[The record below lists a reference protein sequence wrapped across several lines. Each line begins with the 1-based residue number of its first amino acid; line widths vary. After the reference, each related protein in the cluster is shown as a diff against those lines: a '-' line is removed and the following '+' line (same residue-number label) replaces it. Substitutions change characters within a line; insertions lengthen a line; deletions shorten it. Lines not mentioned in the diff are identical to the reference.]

1 MLSETLRASD
11 SIKVRKESILFD
23 SQNPLKIVLE
33 SKSTVLTT
41 KAIASFKPADDLV
54 VVKTA
59 FEGQIKPIETVADTQ
74 ASVMEQTTQSPT
86 ICSTVRDQITN
97 ASSCGF
103 ATHCGQRY
111 TQEDTYFVGQ
121 VCYQRSTLNGVFR
134 TDFPGC
140 FGVFD
145 GHGGTRASN
154 FCANFAFR
162 KFGRKVKESGASV
175 EEVLYDA
182 IYALDDDFC
191 AITRRSQ
198 AQRQGRVKEEGSTCL
213 LAVIRDNIV
222 HIANVGDSRA
232 IICTHKGK
240 YISLSRDH
248 KPQNGEERVKIEAR
262 GGTVTGYPSCFYS
275 IWPINKLID
284 VPRVNGLLSMSRS
297 IGDVGLK
304 PWITCEPDITTHV
317 LSAKTDKFLI
327 LATDGLW
334 DVLSSRKVANIAY
347 CYDDPQDVA
356 DALILEALRR
366 KTHDN
371 VTVLVVDLAS
381 FF

>member
-1 MLSETLRASD
+1 ML
-11 SIKVRKESILFD
+11 I
-23 SQNPLKIVLE
+23 
-33 SKSTVLTT
+33 
-41 KAIASFKPADDLV
+41 
-54 VVKTA
+54 
-59 FEGQIKPIETVADTQ
+59 
-74 ASVMEQTTQSPT
+74 
-86 ICSTVRDQITN
+86 
-97 ASSCGF
+97 
-103 ATHCGQRY
+103 
-111 TQEDTYFVGQ
+111 
-121 VCYQRSTLNGVFR
+121 
-134 TDFPGC
+134 
-140 FGVFD
+140 
-145 GHGGTRASN
+145 
-154 FCANFAFR
+154 
-162 KFGRKVKESGASV
+162 
-175 EEVLYDA
+175 
-182 IYALDDDFC
+182 
-191 AITRRSQ
+191 
-198 AQRQGRVKEEGSTCL
+198 
-213 LAVIRDNIV
+213 
-222 HIANVGDSRA
+222 A
-232 IICTHKGK
+232 II
-240 YISLSRDH
+240 DH